1 MKQKCILL
9 AAFVAIT
16 ALPVAG
22 NSVGVLASAGSCNV
36 SGILCTS
43 RVGYSGLVSGGTND
57 TYCWR
62 PRSLVMV
69 RRRFVGSVWHWL
81 VVMSVSGE
89 FGGGFLGGGVVDE
102 VFAGGGGGDE
112 RGGGGVVELA
122 G

>member
-1 MKQKCILL
+1 MKEPRGERLPNPL
-9 AAFVAIT
+9 AV
-16 ALPVAG
+16 
-22 NSVGVLASAGSCNV
+22 VLEAAATVDRPADGDQSTVMVPSDTTDSAWLRHRLRTTV
-36 SGILCTS
+36 EPP
-43 RVGYSGLVSGGTND
+43 
-57 TYCWR
+57 CWR